1 MKQVFLESH
10 NVNNMFFGFG
20 QFNYHFIKAL
30 YHKQID
36 DIKFTLN
43 VKDVSK
49 FKEEFGDYFCYHSY
63 KSYQRYKLFAVKTK
77 FDLWHSMNQNT
88 KIEPFYNPKYLLN
101 IHDINFVEEVSNDL
115 QHERNQ
121 RFINKLNRSN
131 AIVYI
136 SEFAK
141 KSTHQYFEVPK
152 VPEFVIHLG
161 NTISEIKI
169 SENYQPKILPQKP
182 FFYSVGEFLEKKNFI
197 SLVRMMPY
205 FPEYQLVLSG
215 NTNTLHFEEIKIE
228 ITKLNIDNQVIITG
242 KVSEEDKQFYMKN
255 CIAFLFPSLREGFG
269 LPPIEAMRFGNAI
282 FLSDKTSLPEIGGKD
297 CFYFNDFSAEN
308 MKNVIK
314 NGLELYAKNENF
326 YKNSYQQRAQSFRW
340 DNAIEEY
347 LKVYRMLLFE

>member
-30 YHKQID
+30 YHKQIG

-49 FKEEFGDYFCYHSY
+49 FKDEFGDYFCYYSY
-63 KSYQRYKLFAVKTK
+63 KSYQRYKLFAIKKK

-88 KIEPFYNPKYLLN
+88 KIEPFYKQKYLLN

-115 QHERNQ
+115 QHKRNQ
-121 RFINKLNRSN
+121 RFINKLKRSN

-169 SENYQPKILPQKP
+169 SESYQPKILPQKP

-205 FPEYQLVLSG
+205 FPENQLVLSG
-215 NTNTLHFEEIKIE
+215 NTNTTHFEIIKQEII
-228 ITKLNIDNQVIITG
+228 KLNVESQVIITG

-255 CIAFLFPSLREGFG
+255 CEAFMFPSLREGFG

-308 MKNVIK
+308 MKNVVK
-314 NGLELYAKNENF
+314 NGLELYGKNKL
-326 YKNSYQQRAQSFRW
+326 YYQNSYRERAKSFRW
-340 DNAIEEY
+340 EKAIEEY
-347 LKVYRMLLFE
+347 LKIYRMLLFE